1 MGEGVGHG
9 VAHLDVGQGLDA
21 AGHVAHLAHAQV
33 VGLGHLGAEHA
44 HLVHPVLAAGDHE
57 VHGLP
62 GLQGAVHDA
71 HQAHHPAVL
80 VVVAVEHQRLEGGLG
95 VALGG
100 GHALDDLLQ
109 HRQAVLAGLGR
120 YIDGVRRIH
129 QADDRVDLL
138 QHPLGIA
145 GGQVGLVE
153 HREDFQVVLQGQ
165 VGVGQGLGLHPLGGV
180 HHQDGPLAGG
190 QAAAHLVGEVHVP
203 RGVDEVES
211 VDLSVQRRVLQGH
224 GVGLDGDAPLPL
236 QFHVVQDLGLHV
248 AHGDGVG
255 ELQQPVGQGRL
266 AVVDVRDDREI
277 ANEIGVGHTWPQRSE
292 PSIVSLEP
300 WYVCFSLGC
309 CVFPPW
315 PGWSGAA

>member
-1 MGEGVGHG
+1 M
-9 VAHLDVGQGLDA
+9 
-21 AGHVAHLAHAQV
+21 
-33 VGLGHLGAEHA
+33 
-44 HLVHPVLAAGDHE
+44 LAAGDHE

-80 VVVAVEHQRLEGGLG
+80 VVVAVEHQRLQGRLG

-100 GHALDDLLQ
+100 RHALDDLLQ

-203 RGVDEVES
+203 RG
-211 VDLSVQRRVLQGH
+211 LRV
-224 GVGLDGDAPLPL
+224 
-236 QFHVVQDLGLHV
+236 
-248 AHGDGVG
+248 
-255 ELQQPVGQGRL
+255 
-266 AVVDVRDDREI
+266 
-277 ANEIGVGHTWPQRSE
+277 
-292 PSIVSLEP
+292 
-300 WYVCFSLGC
+300 
-309 CVFPPW
+309 
-315 PGWSGAA
+315 